1 MRWDNRSHRRI
12 LLPPRSSDISP
23 HRGGVVTGCVPLC
36 PENMCML
43 HKQSGVWHLSPPP
56 LCVSPLLARFLA
68 PLVQRCRQF
77 IAAVGFEQRAD
88 QPELR
93 ADLPSSAVAE
103 KMQEDSGILS
113 PLSSPLREKEPLLR
127 PDVWRHNHEYSRAE
141 LVSEGKINTREEQ
154 SLISRTE
161 VKHLK
166 VVASASTV

>member
-1 MRWDNRSHRRI
+1 
-12 LLPPRSSDISP
+12 
-23 HRGGVVTGCVPLC
+23 
-36 PENMCML
+36 ML
-43 HKQSGVWHLSPPP
+43 HKQSGVWRLSPPSASP
-56 LCVSPLLARFLA
+56 PLLARFLA
-68 PLVQRCRQF
+68 PLVQRRRQF
-77 IAAVGFEQRAD
+77 IAAVGSEQRAD

-166 VVASASTV
+166 VAASASTV